1 MNVFVN
7 RIRSGT
13 ILPWFILLT
22 GAVTAVIVFY
32 AIELRSENFSTQRLQ
47 LLGEN
52 VKIILAN
59 SLEHAYPGGGSDSSG
74 KPVNMKPVM
83 TGLLKNDT
91 VLTKFIEKEMVGLA
105 VYSDPNLSDE
115 SLITRSSEWDPKAEY
130 RSLVLSLV
138 YRGELFVLRLADL
151 NTEIASKYRFRTW
164 ISMGVVTLLSL
175 VFFFTTFSFVR
186 YARLREEKVKG
197 LLKKLEESEK
207 RYKTIFESIPDA
219 VVVAD
224 QKTGKIEDFNW
235 QAVAQYGYQPEEVI
249 ESDCL
254 VLSAEPDKSRASLR
268 QVQRS
273 IPARLHKRK
282 DGTVFPAEIKLG
294 SVSFSDGV
302 KVISVIRDIE
312 ERLKRDAELSETLNR
327 EKELRE
333 QKEQQI
339 AGSLFSFRTPLSIVL
354 SSVDIIENYSG
365 RLSPQEKDYHFG
377 QIRSNIT
384 TLLKM
389 LEEPTRN
396 HASSIDDQAGSE
408 K

>member
-1 MNVFVN
+1 
-7 RIRSGT
+7 
-13 ILPWFILLT
+13 
-22 GAVTAVIVFY
+22 
-32 AIELRSENFSTQRLQ
+32 
-47 LLGEN
+47 
-52 VKIILAN
+52 
-59 SLEHAYPGGGSDSSG
+59 
-74 KPVNMKPVM
+74 MKPVM
-83 TGLLKNDT
+83 TGLVKNDT

-186 YARLREEKVKG
+186 FARLREEKVKG